1 VGVAKPRSLANLS
14 DRLVLLFPPPCTYSV
29 RWRVPKGSE
38 MFPLLKR
45 LAATLAIGLAVCTA
59 VALPVTAAYA
69 GGPCSSGTHWDDIT
83 RSCL

>member
-1 VGVAKPRSLANLS
+1 
-14 DRLVLLFPPPCTYSV
+14 
-29 RWRVPKGSE
+29 